1 MALLSCTPE
10 VEILRHPD
18 GAIGP
23 QIIGL
28 DDLPDVRAT
37 DAARHLTTYV
47 SKRTAPK
54 YLRGGAA
61 MLAAHAASHG
71 VDPNAPS
78 PWDEPAIAS
87 TMWQDLFNELGIE
100 PKWSTRDGCFFLQV
114 PDEDFDR
121 VNIALNGMYTIY
133 EAARDRHLYVG
144 ANPLASVR
152 ETASRAGRRMARS
165 LFRLKRTK
173 PRTMRIQLPSI
184 VERIRRAGR
193 QGTRPWPPSV
203 TMLIDIMI
211 EGLARLS
218 EQIALTLKDWWD
230 ASQFG
235 EKINTP
241 NKGDDYARTKVQV
254 FSAAYAARLR
264 IYVNEQRVDPNELAG
279 GTRRTLDD
287 FRKLAEGGDLAALE
301 AEPLF
306 TNVKGGFFSQSGVGD
321 YYFRKAMDDAGLDCI
336 TSHAIRHAG
345 VCAFFAWL
353 KEQDMP
359 KEEKEA
365 LKLEFGIYMGWKW
378 PEKMLEHYSE
388 VERRNQATATAI
400 VFLQARRKQLEE
412 LEAEA
417 DLTPANDDDVKPPH
431 NDADL
436 ERLAQ
441 LARAA

>member
-1 MALLSCTPE
+1 MALLSCTLD

-18 GAIGP
+18 GAIDP
-23 QIIGL
+23 QIVGA
-28 DDLPDVRAT
+28 DHLPDARAT
-37 DAARHLTTYV
+37 DAARHLSTYV
-47 SKRTAPK
+47 SKRTVPK

-61 MLAAHAASHG
+61 MLAAHAAIHG
-71 VDPNAPS
+71 MDPDFPS

-87 TMWQDLFNELGIE
+87 TMWHDLLKGLKVDT
-100 PKWSTRDGCFFLQV
+100 KWSTRDGCFYLQV
-114 PDEDFDR
+114 ADEDFDR
-121 VNIALNGMYTIY
+121 VNIALNGMYTMY
-133 EAARDRHLYVG
+133 EAARDRHLYLG
-144 ANPLASVR
+144 SNPLSSNR
-152 ETASRAGRRMARS
+152 DGPNRAGRRAARS
-165 LFRLKRTK
+165 LFRIRRTK
-173 PRTMRIQLPSI
+173 PRTMRIQLASI

-203 TMLIDIMI
+203 VMLIDLMI

-254 FSAAYAARLR
+254 FSAGYAARLR
-264 IYVNEQRVDPNELAG
+264 LYVNEQRIDCNELTG

-301 AEPLF
+301 KEPLF
-306 TNVKGGFFSQSGVGD
+306 TNAKGGFFSQSGVGD
-321 YYFRKAMDDAGLDCI
+321 HYFREAMEDAGLDGI

-345 VCAFFAWL
+345 VCAFFEWL

-365 LKLEFGIYMGWKW
+365 LKLEFGVYMGWKW
-378 PEKMLEHYSE
+378 PQKMLEHYSE
-388 VERRNQATATAI
+388 SERRNQATATAI
-400 VFLQARRKQLEE
+400 AFLQARRKQLDA
-412 LEAEA
+412 LEGEA
-417 DLTPANDDDVKPPH
+417 DLLPANDDDLAPAH

-436 ERLAQ
+436 DRLAQ
-441 LARAA
+441 LRRAA